1 MYEHQRD
8 ERERTDI
15 NIALIGTKSVGK
27 TAFLNR
33 FKDNEFTDQTLS
45 TSNNEFH
52 EMLVLYTKNK
62 YRLCITDIPGE
73 EVEMNGFLLENSD
86 MLLMFFDL
94 NETADTFPSILTYLE
109 LIKKNIGPHRTLVL
123 FGTKTDLFENVGLNF
138 S

>member
-1 MYEHQRD
+1 MYQPERD
-8 ERERTDI
+8 ERERKDI
-15 NIALIGTKSVGK
+15 NIALIGMKSVGK

-33 FKDNEFTDQTLS
+33 LKDNEFTDQTLS
-45 TSNNEFH
+45 TSVNEFH

-94 NETADTFPSILTYLE
+94 NETADTFPSILRYLE
-109 LIKKNIGPHRTLVL
+109 LIKKNIGPHRTLIL
-123 FGTKTDLFENVGLNF
+123 MGTKTDLFENVG
-138 S
+138 